1 MLRSFL
7 QSAILTSP
15 WLRAR
20 QSGVPEASQKWHR
33 VEVGSTFSPNAE
45 LSFQSNQLDVLGLL
59 GWLSGSSRSPNEPNM
74 GPKMVQKGIGK
85 ALKKRPHAQDTARRL
100 SRSPRCHQNDIK
112 MTPHNLQKVTKCDQK
127 VSNMGSKWLLKSSLA
142 PQAYPKALRG
152 SDMFPN
158 SMPRDSASLQHE
170 LKMVH
175 LLPSGSV

>member
-1 MLRSFL
+1 MSCLLHSFL

-20 QSGVPEASQKWHR
+20 HFGVPAASQKWHR
-33 VEVGSTFSPNAE
+33 IEVGSTFSRNAE

-59 GWLSGSSRSPNEPNM
+59 GWLSGSSSSPNEPNM

-112 MTPHNLQKVTKCDQK
+112 MTPHTIQRSPNVTKRCQTW
-127 VSNMGSKWLLKSSLA
+127 VQNGSSKPVLRPRHTPRLCEVAICFQTGCQETPS
-142 PQAYPKALRG
+142 AL
-152 SDMFPN
+152 
-158 SMPRDSASLQHE
+158 
-170 LKMVH
+170 
-175 LLPSGSV
+175 